1 MKCQGK
7 AVNFPPV
14 CDYNHGFSGFTI
26 MDKHFSL
33 STSSTLR
40 RDEKAHLQLIKGRTG
55 GVSEREFPLRIIFTF
70 FHSTF
75 TCKQIPVKINYTLEL

>member
-1 MKCQGK
+1 MCMLINEMPRKLSE
-7 AVNFPPV
+7 FSPLV

-55 GVSEREFPLRIIFTF
+55 SE
-70 FHSTF
+70 
-75 TCKQIPVKINYTLEL
+75 

>member
-1 MKCQGK
+1 M
-7 AVNFPPV
+7 NFPPV

-40 RDEKAHLQLIKGRTG
+40 RDEKAHLQLIKGRTVG
-55 GVSEREFPLRIIFTF
+55 EREREGGNSHSESFSLSFVLLSPVNRYRLRLII
-70 FHSTF
+70 H
-75 TCKQIPVKINYTLEL
+75 